1 MEYIAEETKLTGG
14 IVMMTEKAL
23 LKLANGS
30 DVRGI
35 AVGGVADEPVNLT
48 AEAANRIASG
58 FVEFLAQRTGLSK
71 RDLRIAVGHD
81 ARISAGTLKKA
92 VFEAL
97 TAAGCVTVD
106 CGLASTPAM
115 FMSTVF
121 KATQMDGAIMITAS
135 HLPFNRNGLK
145 FFTTEGGVEPA
156 EIHEILESACHHPEV
171 QGNLAKVQKY
181 DLMDR
186 YCHFLRKK
194 IRQALGEEE
203 APLKGMHIVVDAGN
217 GDGGFF
223 VTQILGRLGADTT
236 GSRYLEPDGHFPNHI
251 PNPENKQAMAS
262 IREAVLAS
270 RADLGLIFD
279 TDVDRMSAV
288 LENGKEI
295 SRNALIAMMAASVA
309 PDYPGSTIVTDSVTS
324 DELTEFLTKEL
335 GLKHHRYMR
344 GYKNVIDECIRL
356 NKAGT
361 VSPLAI
367 ETSGHGAL
375 SENYYLDDGAY
386 LAVRLLVAA
395 AKAKQQGKKLA
406 SLIAKLGEPLE
417 SKEYRM
423 AIKGEDDFKAYG
435 NGVLKTL
442 EQRAEAQKI
451 KLAKPNYEGV
461 RLVFPHG
468 WALLRLSLHDP
479 QMPLNVESSKKG
491 GVAEITAKVRE
502 LLDGFASL
510 DTGVLR

>member
-1 MEYIAEETKLTGG
+1 
-14 IVMMTEKAL
+14 MMTEKAL
-23 LKLANGS
+23 MKLANGS

-35 AVGGVADEPVNLT
+35 AVEGVADEPVNLT

-81 ARISAGTLKKA
+81 TRISAGTLKKA

-106 CGLASTPAM
+106 CGLAST
-115 FMSTVF
+115 
-121 KATQMDGAIMITAS
+121 
-135 HLPFNRNGLK
+135 RNGLK

-194 IRQALGEEE
+194 IRQALGEED

-223 VTQILGRLGADTT
+223 ATQILGRLGADTT
-236 GSRYLEPDGHFPNHI
+236 GSRFLEPDGHFPNHI

-288 LENGKEI
+288 LANGKEI
-295 SRNALIAMMAASVA
+295 SRNALIAMMAAILA

-335 GLKHHRYMR
+335 GLKHHRFKR

-356 NKAGT
+356 NEAGT

-375 SENYYLDDGAY
+375 KENYYLDDGAY
-386 LAVRLLVAA
+386 LAVKLLIAA
-395 AKAKQQGKKLA
+395 TKAKRAGKKLA
-406 SLIAKLGEPLE
+406 ALIGKLGEPLE

-423 AIKGEDDFKAYG
+423 SIAGEDDFRGYG
-435 NGVLKTL
+435 EGVLKTF
-442 EQRAEAQKI
+442 EQRARAQGI
-451 KLAKPNYEGV
+451 EVAEPSYEGV

-479 QMPLNVESSKKG
+479 QMPMNIESRKEG
-491 GVAEITAKVRE
+491 GVAEIAATVKK
-502 LLDGFASL
+502 LLDGFTSL
-510 DTGVLR
+510 GTDVLR